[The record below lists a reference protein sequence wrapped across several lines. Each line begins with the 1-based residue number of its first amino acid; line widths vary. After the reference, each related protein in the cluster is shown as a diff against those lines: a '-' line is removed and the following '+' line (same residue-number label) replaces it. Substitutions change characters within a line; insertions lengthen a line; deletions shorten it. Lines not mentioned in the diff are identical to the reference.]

1 MGRQVGKFRP
11 YLGDDA
17 VALGDLT
24 LARELRTRRAAGG
37 ITGAELV
44 RARIALEV
52 RLGMLGT
59 GDRLPDAGVISGALA
74 VSEITVRRALEVM
87 CQDGLLERR
96 RGRAGGTFVAADWER
111 VAALQHDPVLAR
123 DHLERAVVLEA
134 GLVSLS
140 GPVDPAHLEVAEDLC
155 AQMERARDD
164 EFAVLETRFHLVL
177 AEVLGGPDNRER
189 LADLLGR
196 LCLLAPSP
204 VADGALNEAHETLLR
219 GLAHGDLLL
228 AIEAL
233 KAHDAILRER
243 LNAGGQDRGGRR
255 GRTGRA
261 GA

>member
-52 RLGMLGT
+52 RLGMLGA

-96 RGRAGGTFVAADWER
+96 RGRAGGTFVAADWAR

-134 GLVSLS
+134 GLVSLA
-140 GPVDPAHLEVAEDLC
+140 GPVGPARLEVAADLC
-155 AQMERARDD
+155 SQMVHASDD

-177 AEVLGGPDNRER
+177 ADMLGGPDNRER

-196 LCLLAPSP
+196 LCLLAPPP
-204 VADGALNEAHETLLR
+204 VADSALNEAHETLLR
-219 GLAHGDLLL
+219 GLARGDLLL
-228 AIEAL
+228 AIEAI
-233 KAHDAILRER
+233 KAHDVILQER
-243 LNAGGQDRGGRR
+243 LTDGAR
-255 GRTGRA
+255 GRADQGSRDVVS
-261 GA
+261 GP